1 MARLERLAAN
11 HRTIDYAFM
20 AGMRAHFLERGV

>member
-11 HRTIDYAFM
+11 HRTNDDASM